1 VEKAAYEE
9 LHNFYSTQNIIRI
22 IKERWVR
29 WAGHVARMREKRNV
43 YRLLAGKPEGKRPLG
58 RPRRRWIDNIKMDLL
73 EIGLSV
79 VDWIGLAQDRY
90 RWRAVVNGIMNL
102 RVP

>member
-1 VEKAAYEE
+1 M
-9 LHNFYSTQNIIRI
+9 
-22 IKERWVR
+22 R
-29 WAGHVARMREKRNV
+29 WAGHVAQIGEKRNV
-43 YRLLAGKPEGKRPLG
+43 YRLLVGKSEGKRPLG
-58 RPRRRWIDNIKMDLL
+58 RPKRRWRDNIKTDLL

-90 RWRAVVNGIMNL
+90 SWRALVNSVMNI